1 MGNSGVR
8 RMRDSMG
15 RFTSR
20 DGGYNNGNYSRGDGY
35 SRDASRKKMVQKLET
50 LMDDTMSEQERMAIE
65 ECINRIDK

>member
-1 MGNSGVR
+1 MG
-8 RMRDSMG
+8 
-15 RFTSR
+15 
-20 DGGYNNGNYSRGDGY
+20 GY